1 MTTLIL
7 VRHGESEA
15 NRQGIFAGQINPDLQ
30 NKGLKQAELT
40 AKYIADNYKVDKIY
54 SSDLQRAYKTALC
67 IADIL
72 NLEVIPEQNLREI
85 NGGNWEGVK
94 FDDLVYEYADE
105 YSMWLNHIG
114 HSGCVGGETV
124 KQLGDRI
131 MNALTRIA
139 QDNEGKTIVI
149 ATHGTPIRAAQS
161 IIRSGT
167 LDEMENIPWVSNA
180 SVTIFEYNNNIW
192 KEVVTSEDTH
202 LAQLKTVLPL
212 NA

>member
-202 LAQLKTVLPL
+202 LAQLKTVLPP

>member
-139 QDNEGKTIVI
+139 QDNEEKTIVI

-202 LAQLKTVLPL
+202 LAQLKTVLPP